1 MTPGFVGAGASISCC
16 RRREVDLPY
25 ALASLIR
32 MSQSDLAN
40 FDPVFCGIAVK
51 YAAVGSGAVF
61 VLAILIL
68 LTVDSTG
75 GRCPGWYAGSAVSL
89 WVLVIFIIGPGVAVA
104 VHHARH
110 WDKLVRRIIHGRPE
124 PAMSFPKTPFER
136 INAQH
141 ETDEFRIQS
150 DVCSDIRWMGIL
162 LRFAAVFDGWL
173 LRELASAVVETT
185 QPPTIEPQP
194 PLSFAS
200 CVNRL

>member
-1 MTPGFVGAGASISCC
+1 VRQRRTIDRNVRLMTPGFVGAGASISCC

-32 MSQSDLAN
+32 MSQSDLPN

-89 WVLVIFIIGPGVAVA
+89 WVLVIFIIGPAVA
-104 VHHARH
+104 VVVYHGRH

-141 ETDEFRIQS
+141 ETDEFRKRLQYNRMFVVTS
-150 DVCSDIRWMGIL
+150 VGW
-162 LRFAAVFDGWL
+162 VFFC
-173 LRELASAVVETT
+173 AS
-185 QPPTIEPQP
+185 
-194 PLSFAS
+194 PLF
-200 CVNRL
+200 